1 MKNKFKTTISALA
14 LTFMLLFSAAA
25 FAHTT
30 NASMGNPNMSS
41 VGTPSASKQGLWIR
55 RHRRH
60 DRWRRHW
67 HRYNR

>member
-1 MKNKFKTTISALA
+1 MKNRFKTTVGALA
-14 LTFMLLFSAAA
+14 LMFMLLFGTAA

-30 NASMGNPNMSS
+30 NTSMGNPNMSS
-41 VGTPSASKQGLWIR
+41 AGMSSANDQRWEWR

-60 DRWRRHW
+60 NRWRRHW

>member
-1 MKNKFKTTISALA
+1 MKYRFKTTVGALA
-14 LTFMLLFSAAA
+14 LMFMLLFGAAA

-30 NASMGNPNMSS
+30 NTSMGNPNMSS
-41 VGTPSASKQGLWIR
+41 AGTPEAGNQRLWVR

-60 DRWRRHW
+60 DRWRRHR